1 MELSPVGSSNFG
13 PFLPN
18 EQILAFSIGT
28 NSAAAINSIEFAIN
42 KFGLDVV
49 IKDTLS
55 VYKETLSHDY
65 K

>member
-1 MELSPVGSSNFG
+1 MSNRGLRESFG
-13 PFLPN
+13 RC
-18 EQILAFSIGT
+18 GR
-28 NSAAAINSIEFAIN
+28 EFAIN